1 MKEEEGGCSSQKR
14 RAGWE
19 SLQPDLV
26 HLVAD
31 CVLST
36 GGVDEYMSMRAVC
49 PTWRSAVAKPS
60 PHAAVADLRFR
71 PRQWVLLNGADD
83 DQGRPLFLHVTTGR
97 FRRLRLSLLH
107 DYILVGASDGL
118 LVLGDRER
126 PHAARLLNPLTGDM
140 LPFAA
145 PIPPGSRVATTI
157 ALAGSEPTIIFSFPQ
172 ILCKYVLLGGNNAV
186 VYSADPMGQ
195 LCAVKIHDAALKE
208 EESFCLRSMVTCAG
222 NVYVLSLTG
231 MLYKIVWTGGL
242 WYAERILEIEMHYT
256 GALVESAGK
265 LLVVRVDLGITEF
278 FSVDVERK
286 VLEPLESIGSC
297 ALFLSFG
304 RCMLVDADKVPSIK
318 GNCTYGSFGG
328 NKFYNMYT
336 RYDLSDAK
344 KENITGPQVPGYLS
358 CLIADSDII
367 REGPL
372 SLAQVLLTPCPDVKA
387 QLDRIRCKI

>member
-1 MKEEEGGCSSQKR
+1 MKEEGVCSSEKR
-14 RAGWE
+14 RAEWA
-19 SLQPDLV
+19 SLHPELV
-26 HLVAD
+26 QLIAD
-31 CVLST
+31 CLLST
-36 GGVDEYMSMRAVC
+36 SGVDEYMGIRAVC
-49 PTWRSAVAKPS
+49 PSWRSSVAKPS

-83 DQGRPLFLHVTTGR
+83 DQGRPLFLNVTTGC
-97 FRRLRLSLLH
+97 FRRLRLPVLR

-126 PHAARLLNPLTGDM
+126 LHAARLLNPLTGDM

-145 PIPPGSRVATTI
+145 AI

-172 ILCKYVLLGGNNAV
+172 ILCKYVLLGGNAV
-186 VYSADPMGQ
+186 VYSADPTGQ
-195 LCAVKIHDAALKE
+195 LYAVKIHDAALKE

-222 NVYVLSLTG
+222 NVYVLSLKG

-265 LLVVRVDLGITEF
+265 LLVVRVDLEITEF

-286 VLEPLESIGSC
+286 VLEPIEGIGSC
-297 ALFLSFG
+297 ALFLSSG
-304 RCMLVDADKVPSIK
+304 RCVLVDADKVPSIK

-358 CLIADSDII
+358 CLIADSDIT

-372 SLAQVLLTPCPDVKA
+372 SLAQVLLTPYPDVKA